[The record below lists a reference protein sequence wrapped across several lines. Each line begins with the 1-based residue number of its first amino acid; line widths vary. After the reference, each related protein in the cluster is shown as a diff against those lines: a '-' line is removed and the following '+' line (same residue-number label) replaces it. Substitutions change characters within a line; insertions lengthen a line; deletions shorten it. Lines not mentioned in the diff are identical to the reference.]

1 MMSDI
6 KKVFVNN
13 KGRVFSISDM
23 TDRQYQKWIKQVE
36 QRFRI
41 ARDNLIDI
49 TVHRTDT
56 EWENLTPINKRR
68 FIVSE
73 VNIQIFDW
81 LGVAA
86 SEEMDHMKT
95 IIRQQTIEIG
105 SLKTVNKV
113 ESHLESDRLK
123 QILLF
128 ALNKLEEGDNIEL
141 VKAILTQARD
151 DE

>member
-1 MMSDI
+1 
-6 KKVFVNN
+6 
-13 KGRVFSISDM
+13 
-23 TDRQYQKWIKQVE
+23 
-36 QRFRI
+36 
-41 ARDNLIDI
+41 
-49 TVHRTDT
+49 
-56 EWENLTPINKRR
+56 
-68 FIVSE
+68 
-73 VNIQIFDW
+73 
-81 LGVAA
+81 
-86 SEEMDHMKT
+86 MDHMKT